1 MSFEIQVLEAFQT
14 WRDAALQR
22 HPLEALP
29 TGEELVAA
37 ARDHTELEP
46 GGEFPALLVWADA
59 LKKVRALALT
69 DNTDVIPVSEDLYEP
84 NLDPFP
90 GRAAAPETT
99 EPEQAEEYL
108 EPEEEYA
115 ETVVDDLWAS
125 VATPTPTP
133 VQEDYLDEESH
144 PAEATAEEP
153 ELAETWDLTQ
163 FEEPARDRDTSPET
177 DPDERHY
184 QPHEFRM
191 LDGFADVEPIPGAN
205 LWLEETAAG
214 AIALNWSLP
223 EESYS
228 FGAATRLF
236 RVVSDEVEF
245 ELDPELG
252 EPRAVTVGTRWV
264 DTADLTTAY
273 RMYQVWVHEGSSET
287 DALRGEPRLVGER
300 WFIRPIESIEL
311 SVAGSVVKGQW
322 KPEKHTHRVA
332 VFAAQTTERRTQS
345 RRNEIATDTQNLQG
359 FRYTPKFKG
368 VDYKFVAQRYVLI
381 KGQQVASA
389 PSTEFLVG
397 VPAEVVEVPIDVD
410 DVSDGF
416 ETRFNVS
423 WEKPSSG
430 EVRIYRTKEA
440 PVDGLSDQV
449 VEVDQLE
456 SFGLAQRDWTNDLER
471 GLTTCRVDWPEDW
484 YSVFL
489 TPVSVVG
496 KQAKVGRSHS
506 RVRVGDIT
514 NATLHERVNNQL
526 LTFGWPEEAH
536 EVTAVFGTHGT
547 GNYITPESPAGGTNI
562 ASIHEQGYKEEGG
575 MRVTLPAAGDVA
587 LFPSRVYDGRQIW
600 GDPVVLHYDG
610 VRRYWYE
617 FRAAQDRII
626 LVIFSEREEHEHR
639 SFTLR
644 QQVGR
649 LPLEPGDGLEVKTRR
664 IVENGVA
671 EADYL
676 PGVNAGH
683 LYPRETVTEYWEVS
697 PEVFHAPQGSFLRLF
712 ARADHEPGTPV
723 AALIDPN
730 PATLRVDEW
739 RRYFSGHQG

>member
-90 GRAAAPETT
+90 GRTAAPETT

-273 RMYQVWVHEGSSET
+273 VTSAPKTFVLKLCIGLITGFVAHKVFKISQENHSKKHTTIATVLSCTAGMAFNVVADPLVGYFYKMYIMGVPQKAADAWAKMGAATTLVNAIIAVIAASILYA
-287 DALRGEPRLVGER
+287 ALR
-300 WFIRPIESIEL
+300 
-311 SVAGSVVKGQW
+311 
-322 KPEKHTHRVA
+322 
-332 VFAAQTTERRTQS
+332 
-345 RRNEIATDTQNLQG
+345 
-359 FRYTPKFKG
+359 
-368 VDYKFVAQRYVLI
+368 
-381 KGQQVASA
+381 
-389 PSTEFLVG
+389 
-397 VPAEVVEVPIDVD
+397 PALK
-410 DVSDGF
+410 
-416 ETRFNVS
+416 RAN
-423 WEKPSSG
+423 
-430 EVRIYRTKEA
+430 
-440 PVDGLSDQV
+440 
-449 VEVDQLE
+449 
-456 SFGLAQRDWTNDLER
+456 
-471 GLTTCRVDWPEDW
+471 
-484 YSVFL
+484 
-489 TPVSVVG
+489 
-496 KQAKVGRSHS
+496 
-506 RVRVGDIT
+506 
-514 NATLHERVNNQL
+514 
-526 LTFGWPEEAH
+526 
-536 EVTAVFGTHGT
+536 
-547 GNYITPESPAGGTNI
+547 
-562 ASIHEQGYKEEGG
+562 
-575 MRVTLPAAGDVA
+575 
-587 LFPSRVYDGRQIW
+587 LFP
-600 GDPVVLHYDG
+600 
-610 VRRYWYE
+610 
-617 FRAAQDRII
+617 
-626 LVIFSEREEHEHR
+626 
-639 SFTLR
+639 TL
-644 QQVGR
+644 
-649 LPLEPGDGLEVKTRR
+649 
-664 IVENGVA
+664 
-671 EADYL
+671 
-676 PGVNAGH
+676 
-683 LYPRETVTEYWEVS
+683 
-697 PEVFHAPQGSFLRLF
+697 
-712 ARADHEPGTPV
+712 
-723 AALIDPN
+723 
-730 PATLRVDEW
+730 
-739 RRYFSGHQG
+739 

>member
-90 GRAAAPETT
+90 GPAAAPETT

-163 FEEPARDRDTSPET
+163 FEEPARDRDTSPEI

-236 RVVSDEVEF
+236 RVVSE
-245 ELDPELG
+245 
-252 EPRAVTVGTRWV
+252 RWNLSW
-264 DTADLTTAY
+264 TLSWAS
-273 RMYQVWVHEGSSET
+273 EGSHRRHPVGRHRRS
-287 DALRGEPRLVGER
+287 DHRLSHVPGLGPRRQLGDGR
-300 WFIRPIESIEL
+300 L
-311 SVAGSVVKGQW
+311 A
-322 KPEKHTHRVA
+322 
-332 VFAAQTTERRTQS
+332 RR
-345 RRNEIATDTQNLQG
+345 
-359 FRYTPKFKG
+359 
-368 VDYKFVAQRYVLI
+368 
-381 KGQQVASA
+381 
-389 PSTEFLVG
+389 
-397 VPAEVVEVPIDVD
+397 
-410 DVSDGF
+410 
-416 ETRFNVS
+416 
-423 WEKPSSG
+423 
-430 EVRIYRTKEA
+430 A
-440 PVDGLSDQV
+440 PVGGGAVVHPSD
-449 VEVDQLE
+449 
-456 SFGLAQRDWTNDLER
+456 
-471 GLTTCRVDWPEDW
+471 
-484 YSVFL
+484 
-489 TPVSVVG
+489 
-496 KQAKVGRSHS
+496 
-506 RVRVGDIT
+506 
-514 NATLHERVNNQL
+514 
-526 LTFGWPEEAH
+526 
-536 EVTAVFGTHGT
+536 
-547 GNYITPESPAGGTNI
+547 
-562 ASIHEQGYKEEGG
+562 
-575 MRVTLPAAGDVA
+575 
-587 LFPSRVYDGRQIW
+587 
-600 GDPVVLHYDG
+600 
-610 VRRYWYE
+610 
-617 FRAAQDRII
+617 
-626 LVIFSEREEHEHR
+626 
-639 SFTLR
+639 
-644 QQVGR
+644 
-649 LPLEPGDGLEVKTRR
+649 
-664 IVENGVA
+664 
-671 EADYL
+671 
-676 PGVNAGH
+676 
-683 LYPRETVTEYWEVS
+683 
-697 PEVFHAPQGSFLRLF
+697 
-712 ARADHEPGTPV
+712 
-723 AALIDPN
+723 
-730 PATLRVDEW
+730 
-739 RRYFSGHQG
+739 